1 MFSGLPE
8 LNSRDLKIK
17 QTQIKADLNTRV
29 SFPLLIL
36 LLKKVDKLFW
46 VIPSEF
52 SIGSFTKKNN
62 KHNIFTLLQ
71 LPFVLV
77 QLKS

>member
-36 LLKKVDKLFW
+36 LLKKVDKLF
-46 VIPSEF
+46 
-52 SIGSFTKKNN
+52 
-62 KHNIFTLLQ
+62 
-71 LPFVLV
+71 
-77 QLKS
+77 